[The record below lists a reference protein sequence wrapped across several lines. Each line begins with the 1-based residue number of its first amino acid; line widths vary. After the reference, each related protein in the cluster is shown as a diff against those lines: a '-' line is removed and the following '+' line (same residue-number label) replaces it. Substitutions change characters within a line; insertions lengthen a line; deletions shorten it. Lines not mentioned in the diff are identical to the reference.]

1 RPKIEHYCAYQE
13 RCQKEVRQRLY
24 DWGVYGDDAEE
35 LISEMIQKGFL
46 NEARFAKAY
55 CKGKFYQKKWGR
67 IKIVNELKFRDVS
80 ARNINTGLMEIDEDD
95 YRKALTELI
104 ENAYRQY
111 RTNREPLKTR
121 KVIRFLLQKGY
132 EYE

>member
-1 RPKIEHYCAYQE
+1 
-13 RCQKEVRQRLY
+13 
-24 DWGVYGDDAEE
+24 
-35 LISEMIQKGFL
+35 
-46 NEARFAKAY
+46 EARFAKAY

-132 EYE
+132 EYELIQELLKAHNSI